1 MLLPVGGS
9 VVSDVWFVA
18 IKLAIIE
25 RYKGYCE
32 IFSVVAMAKLKVI
45 KHPILFL
52 SGLELE
58 TYTF

>member
-1 MLLPVGGS
+1 MLL
-9 VVSDVWFVA
+9 WFVA